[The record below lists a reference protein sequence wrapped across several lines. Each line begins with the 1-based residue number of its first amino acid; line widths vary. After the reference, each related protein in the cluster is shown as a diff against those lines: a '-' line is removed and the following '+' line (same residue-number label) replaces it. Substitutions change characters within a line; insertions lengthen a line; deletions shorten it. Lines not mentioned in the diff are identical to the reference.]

1 MKLTLPH
8 ALLIVHGFQ
17 APFRKDQSSNE
28 GYGDVLTWM
37 SLKLAAERKPN
48 HELDDLEAM

>member
-8 ALLIVHGFQ
+8 AILIVNGF
-17 APFRKDQSSNE
+17 QSSNE

-37 SLKLAAERKPN
+37 SLKLAAERKPD